1 LTRGQKG
8 INDNKQLEIHHVSDI
23 DDDID
28 IKTKVRLPTA
38 SNYQIKIFE
47 AVEKAVNT
55 IIDGK
60 QPRSMII
67 DAKPGSGKTTTGV
80 AATRLIPA
88 ELSTIFVAFNKK
100 IADELASRLP
110 LGIPA
115 KTFHAHW
122 LRQWGQH
129 CWNMHR
135 QSAQVNYFKVKNA
148 VEKHLGISRFQ
159 RKKKNMTQEQVEAQR
174 KLREMA
180 DDICFLVEKAKIF
193 GVVPNGYPGA
203 ESVTGYGDNEY
214 FWAHI
219 MSYFNYQIDD
229 DRLED
234 TIEVAREI
242 LWEGLD
248 NELEIDFNDM
258 LYMPAVKQINGEN
271 YQVVMIDEAQDL
283 NSLQRYL
290 LNQMVAPGG
299 MIIAI
304 GDKRQ
309 CQPAGTMVSI
319 PGEYTGSRNIQV
331 VPKQVQIENLK
342 IGDKLVSYATKKSSF
357 TGITQQSGCVVEDI
371 ASRLYTGDLYYITV
385 GGNTTRATDNHKW
398 LVRFNKD
405 AEKAHAVYL
414 MRKGNHFR
422 VGTAKLLHRRSFGP
436 GQRARDEKADAVYV
450 LCVCPSAKL
459 ALDAERMITHVHHI
473 PDVCFESERLLG
485 VLSKRLPCINNGY
498 SHDFWRMYPE
508 NYEKG
513 VELLG
518 KFGRNIEY
526 PLWIKGEERHIG
538 RYSFITQ
545 SCNLIDDVMCMKTF
559 NGTVHG
565 GEWSP
570 IKISKKYVANEMVY
584 SLRVTS
590 LHDNEHRRLYVA
602 DGIVTHNSIYAFRGA
617 DAESMWNIQEEF
629 ECEEYPLSI
638 SYRCAKSIVNL
649 AYEIYPEIEAHPDA
663 PDGSVERPDKWKVE
677 DFKPGHLIICRNNAP
692 TITLAYKL
700 IKHRIPAKVL
710 GRDIGE
716 GLMKLVRKLDA
727 DGTLLELMGRVVDWK
742 EHQIALIHRKDPDD
756 VRGKEAIMD
765 KYDCISMLCSNP
777 EIKTVTDLLGVIDQ
791 MFTSAAEE
799 KTAVSDS
806 RVTLST
812 IHKIKGA
819 EADTVFI
826 LDSHLI
832 NPPWVRNDWQFVQ
845 EENLRFVAITRAKT
859 RLVFINSDR
868 IE

>member
-1 LTRGQKG
+1 M
-8 INDNKQLEIHHVSDI
+8 SDT
-23 DDDID
+23 DDLPSI
-28 IKTKVRLPTA
+28 IERARLPTA
-38 SNYQIKIFE
+38 SNYQIQIFE
-47 AVEKAVNT
+47 AVEQAVNT
-55 IIDGK
+55 IMDGG

-110 LGIPA
+110 MGIPA

-122 LRQWGQH
+122 LRQWSQH

-135 QSAQVNYFKVKNA
+135 QSAQINHFKVKNA

-159 RKKKNMTQEQVEAQR
+159 RKSKKMSQEQADAQK

-180 DDICFLVEKAKIF
+180 EDICFLVEKAKIF
-193 GVVPNGYPGA
+193 GVVPRGYPGA
-203 ESVTGYGDNEY
+203 YSVTGYEDNEF

-219 MSYFNYQIDD
+219 MSYFNYQIED
-229 DRLED
+229 DRLDD

-283 NSLQRYL
+283 NGLQRYL
-290 LNQMVAPGG
+290 LTQMVAPGG

-309 CQPAGTMVSI
+309 
-319 PGEYTGSRNIQV
+319 
-331 VPKQVQIENLK
+331 
-342 IGDKLVSYATKKSSF
+342 
-357 TGITQQSGCVVEDI
+357 
-371 ASRLYTGDLYYITV
+371 
-385 GGNTTRATDNHKW
+385 
-398 LVRFNKD
+398 
-405 AEKAHAVYL
+405 
-414 MRKGNHFR
+414 
-422 VGTAKLLHRRSFGP
+422 
-436 GQRARDEKADAVYV
+436 
-450 LCVCPSAKL
+450 
-459 ALDAERMITHVHHI
+459 
-473 PDVCFESERLLG
+473 
-485 VLSKRLPCINNGY
+485 
-498 SHDFWRMYPE
+498 
-508 NYEKG
+508 
-513 VELLG
+513 
-518 KFGRNIEY
+518 
-526 PLWIKGEERHIG
+526 
-538 RYSFITQ
+538 
-545 SCNLIDDVMCMKTF
+545 
-559 NGTVHG
+559 
-565 GEWSP
+565 
-570 IKISKKYVANEMVY
+570 
-584 SLRVTS
+584 
-590 LHDNEHRRLYVA
+590 
-602 DGIVTHNSIYAFRGA
+602 SIYAFRGA
-617 DAESMWNIQEEF
+617 DAESMWNIQNEF
-629 ECEEYPLSI
+629 DCIEYPLSI

-649 AYEIYPEIEAHPDA
+649 AYEIYPEIEAHPEA
-663 PDGSVERPDKWKVE
+663 PEGSVERPANWKVE

-692 TITLAYKL
+692 TVTLAYKL

-716 GLMKLVRKLDA
+716 GLMKLVRKLDV
-727 DGTLLELMGRVVDWK
+727 DGSLLELMGRVVEWK
-742 EHQIALIHRKDPDD
+742 EHQLALIDRKDPDD
-756 VRGKEAIMD
+756 LRGKEAILD

-777 EIKTVTDLLGVIDQ
+777 DIKTVVELIGVIDQ
-791 MFTSAAEE
+791 MFTNAAEE
-799 KTAVSDS
+799 KQAVSDS

-832 NPPWVRNDWQFVQ
+832 NPPWVRNDWQFAQ

-859 RLVFINSDR
+859 RLVFIHSDR